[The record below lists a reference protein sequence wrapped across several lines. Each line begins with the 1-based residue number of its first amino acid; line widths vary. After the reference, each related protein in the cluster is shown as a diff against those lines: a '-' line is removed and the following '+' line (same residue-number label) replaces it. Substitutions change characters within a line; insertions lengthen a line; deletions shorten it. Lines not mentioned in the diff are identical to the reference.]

1 MNKLFRGQL
10 DSEGWGW
17 GKDTEGGRH
26 AQEAG
31 GRQEGRHDS
40 CQQEPQEKVN

>member
-1 MNKLFRGQL
+1 MNIYFRGQL
-10 DSEGWGW
+10 DSEGG
-17 GKDTEGGRH
+17 GRGEDTEPGRY

-40 CQQEPQEKVN
+40 SQQEHQEKVN